1 MPLDINPNPDTF
13 IRILM
18 TYKGLNKLIEVKEQK
33 LETPIRNGFV
43 AVEWGGTEI
52 K

>member
-1 MPLDINPNPDTF
+1 MAIEINPNPDTI

-18 TYKGLNKLIEVKEQK
+18 TYKRLENPIQVEEQN
-33 LETPIRNGFV
+33 LTTPNRDGFV
-43 AVEWGGTEI
+43 AVEWGETEI